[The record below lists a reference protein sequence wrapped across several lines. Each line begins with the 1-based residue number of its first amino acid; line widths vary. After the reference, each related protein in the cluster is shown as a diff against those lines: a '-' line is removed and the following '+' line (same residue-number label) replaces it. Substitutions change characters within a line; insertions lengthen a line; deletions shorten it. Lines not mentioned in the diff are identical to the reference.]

1 MVSDFLCGARRRRI
15 ATQNENATQAE
26 ESAVSEWDQSTW
38 LHNTGHH
45 HNSFQLITTTTTT
58 TTFNHPPQPQQRNA
72 TMSERADKSIND
84 CGDDHEEQHDAREQS
99 QEQPKPVPQYYTTR
113 RQSPNGGRKLPK
125 RKTPLGQLPDSLD
138 EVNLTTT
145 DHGEDVARSLGG
157 IAALPAVH
165 QFGQIGLD
173 GPNSNSA
180 RMAGVGGGGGVRMKA
195 PGSTRPSSSSMP
207 PKLSLMQVD
216 PSQLPSSST
225 SATFSV
231 GHWNLRDSDVKTL
244 PEFHPLD
251 RSAVFVP
258 NCPDASE
265 VARRISDVLRARSV
279 SAEYDNSKAKA
290 KCVTS
295 ENVEFRVRLY
305 RGKRSYAH
313 GVIVEVQRRY
323 GFSPTYAGDVGSILD
338 AAEGKNLPVS
348 ARHHRS
354 SAGLPPPP
362 PLPSLVPDEAEED
375 GDSSSRSPGLES
387 IQIASAMLSDA
398 GVDRQSMGL
407 EGLAALT
414 DSYRIGKTT
423 AIRASAEI
431 VTGATPQAAR
441 CRDAILALVLTEVE
455 QPKKS
460 TSTNKADSGNDSLSG
475 VEADADAANTALL
488 RTLAL
493 TVLSNVLSNLT
504 GTPELVSLRP
514 VLSQAVLPALLS
526 ELKTATTN
534 PRGADLAVRSLLPI
548 VETFDR
554 DYVECELLGHGA
566 YELLIEAQNV
576 GEARYDSLREQSSS
590 CLRIIDESR

>member
-1 MVSDFLCGARRRRI
+1 
-15 ATQNENATQAE
+15 
-26 ESAVSEWDQSTW
+26 
-38 LHNTGHH
+38 
-45 HNSFQLITTTTTT
+45 
-58 TTFNHPPQPQQRNA
+58 
-72 TMSERADKSIND
+72 MSERADKSIND
-84 CGDDHEEQHDAREQS
+84 SGDDHEEQQHAREQS

-180 RMAGVGGGGGVRMKA
+180 RMAGGVRMKA
-195 PGSTRPSSSSMP
+195 PGSTSSSSMP

-323 GFSPTYAGDVGSILD
+323 GFSPTYAGDVVSILD

-362 PLPSLVPDEAEED
+362 PLPSLVPDEAEEQD
-375 GDSSSRSPGLES
+375 GESSSPGLES

-423 AIRASAEI
+423 ATRASAEI
-431 VTGATPQAAR
+431 VTGGTPEAAKA
-441 CRDAILALVLTEVE
+441 RDAILALVLTEVE

-460 TSTNKADSGNDSLSG
+460 TSANKADSGNDSLSG

-504 GTPELVSLRP
+504 GTPELVALRP
-514 VLSQAVLPALLS
+514 ILSQAVLPALLS

-576 GEARYDSLREQSSS
+576 GEARYDSLRELSSS

>member
-1 MVSDFLCGARRRRI
+1 
-15 ATQNENATQAE
+15 
-26 ESAVSEWDQSTW
+26 
-38 LHNTGHH
+38 
-45 HNSFQLITTTTTT
+45 
-58 TTFNHPPQPQQRNA
+58 
-72 TMSERADKSIND
+72 MSERTDKSIND
-84 CGDDHEEQHDAREQS
+84 SGDDHEQQEAAAREQEK
-99 QEQPKPVPQYYTTR
+99 QRPVPQYYTTR

-157 IAALPAVH
+157 IAAMPAVH

-173 GPNSNSA
+173 GPNS
-180 RMAGVGGGGGVRMKA
+180 RMTGVGGVRMKA
-195 PGSTRPSSSSMP
+195 PGSSMP
-207 PKLSLMQVD
+207 PKVSLMQID

-225 SATFSV
+225 SATVSV

-244 PEFHPLD
+244 PDFHPLD

-258 NCPDASE
+258 NCPDASD

-305 RGKRSYAH
+305 RGKKSYAH

-323 GFSPTYAGDVGSILD
+323 GFSPTYAGDVVSILD
-338 AAEGKNLPVS
+338 AAEGKNLPAPVQ
-348 ARHHRS
+348 HH

-362 PLPSLVPDEAEED
+362 PLPSLVPDEED
-375 GDSSSRSPGLES
+375 GGGESSSEPSLSAGLES
-387 IQIASAMLSDA
+387 IKIASAMLSDS

-407 EGLAALT
+407 QGLAALT
-414 DSYRIGKTT
+414 DSYKIGKTT
-423 AIRASAEI
+423 ATRASAEI
-431 VTGATPQAAR
+431 VTGATPQAAKA
-441 CRDAILALVLTEVE
+441 RDAILALVLTEVE
-455 QPKKS
+455 QPKT
-460 TSTNKADSGNDSLSG
+460 TSTKADGGDYLSG
-475 VEADADAANTALL
+475 VESDADAANTALL

-493 TVLSNVLSNLT
+493 TVLSNVLTNLT
-504 GTPELVSLRP
+504 GTPELVALKP
-514 VLSQAVLPALLS
+514 ILSQAVLPALLS

-534 PRGADLAVRSLLPI
+534 PRGADLAVRSLLPV

-554 DYVECELLGHGA
+554 DYVECELIGHGA
-566 YELLIEAQNV
+566 YELLVEAQNV
-576 GEARYDSLREQSSS
+576 GEGRYDSLREQSSS

>member
-1 MVSDFLCGARRRRI
+1 
-15 ATQNENATQAE
+15 
-26 ESAVSEWDQSTW
+26 
-38 LHNTGHH
+38 
-45 HNSFQLITTTTTT
+45 
-58 TTFNHPPQPQQRNA
+58 
-72 TMSERADKSIND
+72 MSERTDKSIPD
-84 CGDDHEEQHDAREQS
+84 DSGDDHEQQEGSGREQEK
-99 QEQPKPVPQYYTTR
+99 QRPVPQYYTTR

-157 IAALPAVH
+157 IAAMPAAH

-173 GPNSNSA
+173 GPNS
-180 RMAGVGGGGGVRMKA
+180 RMTGVGGVRMKA
-195 PGSTRPSSSSMP
+195 PSGLTSGSGSGSTSSMP
-207 PKLSLMQVD
+207 PKMSLMQVD

-225 SATFSV
+225 SATFAV

-244 PEFHPLD
+244 PDFHPLD

-305 RGKRSYAH
+305 RGKKSYAH

-323 GFSPTYAGDVGSILD
+323 GFSPTYAGDVVSILD
-338 AAEGKNLPVS
+338 AAEGKNLP
-348 ARHHRS
+348 APAQRRR

-362 PLPSLVPDEAEED
+362 PLPSLVPDEED
-375 GDSSSRSPGLES
+375 GADESSASSSPDAGLES
-387 IQIASAMLSDA
+387 IKIASAMLSDS

-407 EGLAALT
+407 QGLAALT
-414 DSYRIGKTT
+414 DSYKIGKTT
-423 AIRASAEI
+423 ATRASAEI
-431 VTGATPQAAR
+431 VTGATPQAAQA
-441 CRDAILALVLTEVE
+441 RDAILALVLTEP
-455 QPKKS
+455 PK
-460 TSTNKADSGNDSLSG
+460 TSTGTGTSNKADSLSG
-475 VEADADAANTALL
+475 VESDADAANTALL

-504 GTPELVSLRP
+504 GTPELVALRP
-514 VLSQAVLPALLS
+514 ILSQAVLPALLS

-554 DYVECELLGHGA
+554 DYVECELLGHGS

>member
-1 MVSDFLCGARRRRI
+1 
-15 ATQNENATQAE
+15 
-26 ESAVSEWDQSTW
+26 
-38 LHNTGHH
+38 
-45 HNSFQLITTTTTT
+45 
-58 TTFNHPPQPQQRNA
+58 
-72 TMSERADKSIND
+72 MSERSEKPIND
-84 CGDDHEEQHDAREQS
+84 SGDDHE
-99 QEQPKPVPQYYTTR
+99 QEEEAAEEKQRPVPQYYTTR

-157 IAALPAVH
+157 IAAMPAVH

-173 GPNSNSA
+173 GPNS
-180 RMAGVGGGGGVRMKA
+180 RMTGVGGVRMKA
-195 PGSTRPSSSSMP
+195 PGSGSSMP
-207 PKLSLMQVD
+207 PKLSLMQID

-244 PEFHPLD
+244 PDFHPLD
-251 RSAVFVP
+251 RSAIFVP

-305 RGKRSYAH
+305 RGKKSYAH

-323 GFSPTYAGDVGSILD
+323 GFSPTYAGDVVSILD
-338 AAEGKNLPVS
+338 AAEGKNLPAP
-348 ARHHRS
+348 ARHH

-362 PLPSLVPDEAEED
+362 PLPSLVPDEED
-375 GDSSSRSPGLES
+375 GGAESSDQSSSAGLES
-387 IQIASAMLSDA
+387 IKIASAMLSHS

-407 EGLAALT
+407 QGLVALT
-414 DSYRIGKTT
+414 DSYKIGKTT
-423 AIRASAEI
+423 ATRASAEI
-431 VTGATPQAAR
+431 ATGATPQAAKA
-441 CRDAILALVLTEVE
+441 RDAILALVLAEVE
-455 QPKKS
+455 QPKS
-460 TSTNKADSGNDSLSG
+460 ATSPKADSGDYLSG
-475 VEADADAANTALL
+475 VESDADAANTALL

-493 TVLSNVLSNLT
+493 TILSNVLTNLT
-504 GTPELVSLRP
+504 GTPELVALRP
-514 VLSQAVLPALLS
+514 ILSQAVLPALLA
-526 ELKTATTN
+526 ELRTATAN
-534 PRGADLAVRSLLPI
+534 PRGAGLAARSLLPVI
-548 VETFDR
+548 ETFDR
-554 DYVECELLGHGA
+554 DYVECELIGRGA
-566 YELLIEAQNV
+566 YELLVEAQNV
-576 GEARYDSLREQSSS
+576 GEVRYDSLREQSSS